1 MSNSLRW
8 SEQQLEAHLNKHENK
23 RKTSLV
29 ARKLKNGI
37 SLAEKLKQAS
47 ISEINSK
54 GENVILSCEIGLIPP
69 SVNHYWVASR
79 KRRYLSEKARKFHE
93 VVRQIVPSHQST
105 SRLKLDVTF
114 HFPNKRCRDIDNYLK
129 ATIDSLVKCGLCKDD
144 EQFDEL
150 LVKRGNVIK
159 GGLIRLVVSEIC
171 NG

>member
-8 SEQQLEAHLNKHENK
+8 SEQQLEAHLNRRENK
-23 RKTSLV
+23 PVTSIV
-29 ARKLKNGI
+29 KQNVENGI
-37 SLAEKLKQAS
+37 SVANQFKQGSTRQTS
-47 ISEINSK
+47 IQRGS
-54 GENVILSCEIGLIPP
+54 VILNCEIGLIPP
-69 SVNHYWVASR
+69 SVNHYWLASG

-93 VVRQIVPSHQST
+93 VVRQIVPSYQST

-114 HFPNKRCRDIDNYLK
+114 HFPNKRCTDIDNYLK

-159 GGLIRLVVSEIC
+159 GGLIRLIVSEIC